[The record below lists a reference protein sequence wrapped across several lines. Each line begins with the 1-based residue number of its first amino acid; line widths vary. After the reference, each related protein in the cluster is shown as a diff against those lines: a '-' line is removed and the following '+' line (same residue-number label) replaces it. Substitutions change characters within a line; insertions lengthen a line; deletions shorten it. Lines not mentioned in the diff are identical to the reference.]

1 MLNPSID
8 RSQVSRNA
16 RVFIM
21 LVALSFLV
29 PLAALRLPPRAL
41 RAISEEG
48 LFFWHS
54 RLQPGNHFDL
64 DKRILGK
71 TRHLHS

>member
-29 PLAALRLPPRAL
+29 PLAALRLPA
-41 RAISEEG
+41 
-48 LFFWHS
+48 
-54 RLQPGNHFDL
+54 
-64 DKRILGK
+64 
-71 TRHLHS
+71 